1 MAHYKSNKGLYV
13 SIFFLACVIIFLSV
27 SIYLAHIHSN
37 GLVTEWQTW
46 FGIVKQTKDV
56 VDVPVEATRTILL
69 S

>member
-13 SIFFLACVIIFLSV
+13 SIFFLACVIGFLSV
-27 SIYLAHIHSN
+27 SIYLAHIHDN

-46 FGIVKQTKDV
+46 FGIVKQTKEVIDT
-56 VDVPVEATRTILL
+56 PIQATQTILI